1 MLAVRNCRRS
11 GSNSF
16 CPVLPRTLSNLFRA
30 QRRSAAA
37 HRDRQRLACVGNP
50 LQVGHDQLPPAEVFI
65 ESGGSLSRAVVH
77 AGRLWHGRGGC
88 ERRGGDFVIEQF
100 CFQCGVAGKPEPAS
114 GVDDDGEPAC
124 AMHRLRKTFLQ
135 PLRTA
140 EVTAIVEEVY
150 SKHVEPAAPSP
161 LQATEKE
168 KADMADTL
176 ETSQLE
182 RAIKLKAQGKTVPQ
196 IADELGLPTWRFYQS
211 SKFKGAPWGEAAD
224 QPRAPKKP
232 RKVRAEAVPVEVDE
246 QPASAV
252 PVAMDL
258 LENPSIF
265 IRLRQSQVHRLI
277 ELLLQ

>member
-1 MLAVRNCRRS
+1 
-11 GSNSF
+11 
-16 CPVLPRTLSNLFRA
+16 
-30 QRRSAAA
+30 
-37 HRDRQRLACVGNP
+37 
-50 LQVGHDQLPPAEVFI
+50 
-65 ESGGSLSRAVVH
+65 
-77 AGRLWHGRGGC
+77 
-88 ERRGGDFVIEQF
+88 
-100 CFQCGVAGKPEPAS
+100 
-114 GVDDDGEPAC
+114 
-124 AMHRLRKTFLQ
+124 
-135 PLRTA
+135 
-140 EVTAIVEEVY
+140 
-150 SKHVEPAAPSP
+150 
-161 LQATEKE
+161 
-168 KADMADTL
+168 MADTL